1 MQFSGAISFNHE
13 SACVGELAVGSQLIL
28 RGWIYCQVKPPFFF
42 IVNKVGKILQ
52 QECGKQ
58 SGGYNK
64 NAGIQE
70 VPSTKSRERKGAAS
84 AGVSS

>member
-1 MQFSGAISFNHE
+1 MQFCSAISFNHE
-13 SACVGELAVGSQLIL
+13 SACVGELAVRSQLIL
-28 RGWIYCQVKPPFFF
+28 RGWIYCQVKQPFFF
-42 IVNKVGKILQ
+42 IVNKMGKILQ

>member
-1 MQFSGAISFNHE
+1 MD
-13 SACVGELAVGSQLIL
+13 LL
-28 RGWIYCQVKPPFFF
+28 RGEATLFLSSTKM
-42 IVNKVGKILQ
+42 GKILQ
-52 QECGKQ
+52 EECGKQ
-58 SGGYNK
+58 IRGYNK

>member
-1 MQFSGAISFNHE
+1 
-13 SACVGELAVGSQLIL
+13 
-28 RGWIYCQVKPPFFF
+28 VKQPFFF
-42 IVNKVGKILQ
+42 IVNKMGKILQ